1 MTRFPAGR
9 GTEVPWP
16 SSVRRARG
24 RNGELARWSAIRTA
38 PHRTAPDRAMT
49 GSASSAPSGPV
60 HTSAGQRRIYTT
72 SATRQVK
79 WRAVEEG
86 GRAFVGGSS
95 APGSVCV
102 RRDIHICPPIDN
114 TSMPTT
120 TAMRVFCIPA
130 PRPSHAHA
138 HAHAYAHALAART
151 PALSLCGER
160 SVVMG
165 GGALLARPTD
175 TALAG
180 TAGRRPC
187 VCDAYAHEGSRGV
200 CARVGVHGWRW
211 RGERSMI
218 ASRHIYALDA
228 RACTTVGRCI
238 TTSTAH
244 AHPPLLSW
252 LPRARSKAKQP
263 KARS

>member
-1 MTRFPAGR
+1 MACAISVSPFSLLLLSLIRRYDSAMSCIRSCGSLLVYVSFTSHSTSQGSEAASPHWHCRRSMRAPLLSAPPPPSPRVSYSNTASLSSIRLVPMTSVSIRRARRGVGGGIGEEGRAMTRFPAGR

-79 WRAVEEG
+79 WRRAVEEG

-102 RRDIHICPPIDN
+102 RRDIYICPPIDN
-114 TSMPTT
+114 T
-120 TAMRVFCIPA
+120 V
-130 PRPSHAHA
+130 HAH
-138 HAHAYAHALAART
+138 R
-151 PALSLCGER
+151 
-160 SVVMG
+160 
-165 GGALLARPTD
+165 
-175 TALAG
+175 
-180 TAGRRPC
+180 
-187 VCDAYAHEGSRGV
+187 
-200 CARVGVHGWRW
+200 
-211 RGERSMI
+211 
-218 ASRHIYALDA
+218 
-228 RACTTVGRCI
+228 
-238 TTSTAH
+238 
-244 AHPPLLSW
+244 
-252 LPRARSKAKQP
+252 
-263 KARS
+263 